1 MAGREKSR
9 AEKSPGAGSMQG
21 TRMGRRESKP

>member
-1 MAGREKSR
+1 MAGREESR
-9 AEKSPGAGSMQG
+9 AEKSPGAGGVQG